1 VVRLGDVARLSLSHV
16 PQWIRVNADG
26 QDAVLLQVY
35 QQPAGNSNA
44 FLHGE
49 YSREFVEMRRKHAA
63 FLRMLPLTL
72 VDWS

>member
-1 VVRLGDVARLSLSHV
+1 MHGGARGSGAPV
-16 PQWIRVNADG
+16 
-26 QDAVLLQVY
+26 
-35 QQPAGNSNA
+35 GNSNA